1 MRKRMTFAAHMALS
15 AVVLWMP
22 LAQASPEAPASENQQ
37 AGSTEQMLQALRAD
51 SEAASAR
58 DSQRLAEL
66 LDDRE
71 ALDAALAEARE
82 SLAAA
87 SELRE
92 VQEAR
97 QAEQQQRLVELGQ
110 RRDSEVGDL
119 DGVYDVVRRHVG
131 ELRDALGES
140 WLTVGG
146 GAQVPRRLDEQ
157 GLLDVATLHALNESL
172 TALTVQSGRGV
183 RFTAP
188 VADSE
193 GNVAP
198 REVIRLGSL
207 SAFSEGQLLRQPDG
221 ERPLAVAERTPEPVT
236 ERLLAFQ
243 QGEGDVITLDPTQGE
258 ILAALAQQPSLWQR
272 FQQGGAVGYVTVIL
286 GAVGLVVAVAQY
298 IYLLVVT
305 LRLRRQLREPEM
317 LRDDNPLGRVLAR
330 FKALGEGHAPEA
342 LEARLDEAILAE
354 QPRIERGQPIVKL
367 IAAIAPLLG
376 LLGTVTGMIVTFQ
389 SITTFGTGDPK
400 LMAGGISQALV
411 TTVLGLVTAVPLL
424 FAHTALSSRSRGLI
438 GVLEGRASAVLADHL
453 ESRQATPESRRHA
466 TPA

>member
-1 MRKRMTFAAHMALS
+1 MTKRLRFAASMALS

-22 LAQASPEAPASENQQ
+22 LAQAAPGTPASESRQD
-37 AGSTEQMLQALRAD
+37 STEQVLQALRAD
-51 SEAASAR
+51 SAAASAR

-87 SELRE
+87 SERRE
-92 VQEAR
+92 ALEAR
-97 QAEQQQRLVELGQ
+97 QAEQQQRLAELSQ

-146 GAQVPRRLDEQ
+146 GARLPQRLDEQ
-157 GLLDVATLHALNESL
+157 GLLDVATLQALNESL
-172 TALTVQSGRGV
+172 VALTVQSGRGV

-193 GNVAP
+193 GKVAP
-198 REVIRLGSL
+198 REVIRLGAL

-221 ERPLAVAERTPEPVT
+221 EGPLAVAERTPTSVT
-236 ERLLAFQ
+236 EKLLAFQ
-243 QGEGDVITLDPTQGE
+243 QGEGDVIALDPTQGE

-272 FQQGGAVGYVTVIL
+272 FQQGGAVGYVIVAL
-286 GAVGLVVAVAQY
+286 GVAGLLVALAQY
-298 IYLLVVT
+298 VYLLVVS
-305 LRLRRQLREPEM
+305 LRLRRQLREPET
-317 LRDDNPLGRVLAR
+317 LRDDNPLGRVLTR
-330 FKALGEGHAPEA
+330 FDALGEGHAPEA

-411 TTVLGLVTAVPLL
+411 TTVLGLITAVPLL
-424 FAHTALSSRSRGLI
+424 FANTALSSRSRELV
-438 GVLEGRASAVLADHL
+438 GVLEGRASAMLADHL
-453 ESRQATPESRRHA
+453 ESRRAAPESRRHA
-466 TPA
+466 APA